1 MVYSNKT
8 VSESRKIA
16 EQSGSV
22 EYTELIAFDD
32 VDNEVQ
38 ILGLIPAYFTPNVSL
53 LDEPV
58 PDIGIPTLEPVRTG
72 M

>member
-1 MVYSNKT
+1 MVYSNNT

-22 EYTELIAFDD
+22 EYYTELIAFND

-38 ILGLIPAYFTPNVSL
+38 ILGPAYFTPNVSL

>member
-38 ILGLIPAYFTPNVSL
+38 ILGPAYFTPNVSL